1 MNDDKKKNNFFTD
14 KGLYIV
20 LFVCVAIVGIA
31 SWALLFHSL
40 GNEEIASPVNGTI
53 DEVIGSKTPET
64 EKAETSKPQAETKT
78 PETKEPETK
87 EPEPNQEAVSVWKET
102 DTETKPSEPEKS
114 EEPKE
119 EASEKT
125 ADYIWPLSGAVQ
137 VSYSMNDLIYDK
149 TMADWRTHDGI
160 DIEAQLGTKV
170 MAVMD
175 GTVKEV
181 YTDDMYGTTVVI
193 SHAYGLESIY
203 SNLAGVPTVNAG
215 DTISCGEVIGSVGD
229 TAEAETNEV
238 SHLHFSMRLNGE
250 SVDPADYLPNN

>member
-31 SWALLFHSL
+31 SWAILFNSL

-53 DEVIGSKTPET
+53 DEVIGNKTPET
-64 EKAETSKPQAETKT
+64 EKTETTEPKT
-78 PETKEPETK
+78 ETKEPETK

-102 DTETKPSEPEKS
+102 DTDTEPSEPDES

-119 EASEKT
+119 ETSEKT
-125 ADYIWPLSGAVQ
+125 ADYIWPLSGGVQ
-137 VSYSMNDLIYDK
+137 VSYSMNELIYDK

-203 SNLAGVPTVNAG
+203 SNLAGVPTVAVG
-215 DTISCGEVIGSVGD
+215 DSISCGEVIGAVGD

-238 SHLHFSMRLNGE
+238 SHLHFAMRLNGE
-250 SVDPADYLPNN
+250 SVDPSDYLPNS